1 MLFHPQKD
9 LFHNDAH
16 QALRALF
23 AEKRKKLGMTEEVL
37 ATKMKGSISFINDIE
52 SGSGAIAFPD
62 IERLCD
68 SLIISLT
75 EMEAIFK
82 PNSFFR

>member
-9 LFHNDAH
+9 LFYNDAH

-23 AEKRKKLGMTEEVL
+23 SEKRKKLGMTEEDL
-37 ATKMKGSISFINDIE
+37 ATKMKCSISFINEIE
-52 SGSGAIAFPD
+52 AGSGAIAFPD

>member
-1 MLFHPQKD
+1 MLFHLQED

-23 AEKRKKLGMTEEVL
+23 SEKRKKLGMTEEAL
-37 ATKMKGSISFINDIE
+37 ATKMKCSISFINEIE

>member
-23 AEKRKKLGMTEEVL
+23 SEKRKKLGMTEEAL
-37 ATKMKGSISFINDIE
+37 ATKMKCSVSFINEIE
-52 SGSGAIAFPD
+52 SGFGPIAFSD

-68 SLIISLT
+68 SLAISLA
-75 EMEAIFK
+75 EMESIFK
-82 PNSFFR
+82 PTSFFR

>member
-1 MLFHPQKD
+1 
-9 LFHNDAH
+9 
-16 QALRALF
+16 
-23 AEKRKKLGMTEEVL
+23 MTEEDL
-37 ATKMKGSISFINDIE
+37 ASKMRCNISFINEIE
-52 SGSGAIAFPD
+52 SGSGSIDFKD
-62 IERLCD
+62 IGRLCE

>member
-23 AEKRKKLGMTEEVL
+23 SEKRKKLGMTEDAL
-37 ATKMKGSISFINDIE
+37 ATKMKCSISFINDIE